1 MDAGVALSASGTQT
15 RPMEDETSKTYEDFS
30 QVPSAE
36 PDAELDPHWV
46 ELRGPVT
53 MPPFYLPPA
62 MPGRHSRH
70 AKALAIVLIGVF
82 ILATAV
88 GACLTYGPKLA

>member
-1 MDAGVALSASGTQT
+1 MT
-15 RPMEDETSKTYEDFS
+15 RRTPRLGFMQHDPSEDFS
-30 QVPSAE
+30 RVPSAK

-46 ELRGPVT
+46 ELRGPAT

-62 MPGRHSRH
+62 MPGRHPRH
-70 AKALAIVLIGVF
+70 VKVLAIVLIGVL

-88 GACLTYGPKLA
+88 GACLTYVPKLA

>member
-1 MDAGVALSASGTQT
+1 MRRRTPRLGYMQHEPS
-15 RPMEDETSKTYEDFS
+15 EDFS
-30 QVPSAE
+30 RVPSAE

-62 MPGRHSRH
+62 MPGRHSRQ
-70 AKALAIVLIGVF
+70 AKVLAIVLIGVF

>member
-1 MDAGVALSASGTQT
+1 
-15 RPMEDETSKTYEDFS
+15 
-30 QVPSAE
+30 
-36 PDAELDPHWV
+36 
-46 ELRGPVT
+46 

-62 MPGRHSRH
+62 MPGRHSRQ